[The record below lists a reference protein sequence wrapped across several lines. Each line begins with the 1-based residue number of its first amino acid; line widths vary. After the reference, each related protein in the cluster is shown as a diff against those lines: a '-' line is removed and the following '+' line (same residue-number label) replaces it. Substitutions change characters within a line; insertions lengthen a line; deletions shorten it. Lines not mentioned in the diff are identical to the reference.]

1 MKMSLSPVT
10 APHLP
15 LVFHRS
21 GHESAIQA
29 AKQIDVNLPAA
40 AIERI
45 NAEAFATYAT
55 NAPRAP
61 GESRPH
67 NDAVALRA
75 PDLERLHRAAGDED
89 RRMSPQALRSWAL
102 GELRETLGDQGSAGI
117 EQRRNVHRNTL
128 EARAQRA
135 EHLSAE
141 MRAALDAAMA
151 AADAAKAAAGE
162 AGAQEGALEAAREH
176 VQQLQSEL
184 DALQP
189 NDPAR
194 AAKQEELAAAREVLQ
209 QAQRRFDAAAQALCE
224 AALELDA
231 RLGELD
237 EVEATLRGFNQG
249 QPMVAGNTERK
260 WNAADILTMLLAEIS
275 THQKNTA
282 MATIKTMS
290 EFTIRLVKARQA
302 KEQERIR
309 QHEEEQQR
317 ARDAEKKTGCAG
329 KIFGWIGAAVGAIAS
344 IGAIV
349 VGALHGNVALI
360 AGGVMGMMLTVDS
373 IVGMTTGFS
382 VVGKVVEG
390 VAWGIAKGLEFF
402 GVAEDLAKKIS
413 SIVATVV
420 VMAMIIAVMLVTGNA
435 ATATRTAALAVKGAV
450 ETTAAT
456 AARLVEQATKVLQFV
471 AQAAGAIGQTVHNVG
486 QVVVAGIMID
496 VKKLLKEIQESLH
509 GDQVLM
515 QVMMRMFA
523 ERTKEKIA
531 RAHDQ
536 VKQMSDVQQ
545 ERTDT
550 NFYVIGHM
558 RQRA

>member
-1 MKMSLSPVT
+1 MTLSLSPAT

-15 LVFHRS
+15 LVFRRS

-29 AKQIDVNLPAA
+29 ATLFDVGLPAA
-40 AIERI
+40 QIERI
-45 NAEAFATYAT
+45 NAEVFAAFAAS
-55 NAPRAP
+55 APRAQ
-61 GESRPH
+61 GEPRPH
-67 NDAVALRA
+67 NDAVALRT
-75 PDLERLHRAAGDED
+75 PDLERLYRAAGDEG
-89 RRMSPQALRSWAL
+89 RRMSPQSLRTWAL
-102 GELRETLGDQGSAGI
+102 GELQQSLGKQGFDHI
-117 EQRRNVHRNTL
+117 EQRRHTHRSTL
-128 EARAQRA
+128 DARVQRA

-141 MRAALDAAMA
+141 MRAALDATTA
-151 AADAAKAAAGE
+151 AQDAAEAAAGE
-162 AGAQEGALEAAREH
+162 VGAEQGALEAAREH

-209 QAQRRFDAAAQALCE
+209 QAQQRFDAAAQALCE

-231 RLGELD
+231 KLGELD
-237 EVEATLRGFNQG
+237 ELEATLRGFNQG
-249 QPMVAGNTERK
+249 QAMVAGYTERK
-260 WNAADILTMLLAEIS
+260 LSSADTLTLLLALLSKEEA
-275 THQKNTA
+275 KDA
-282 MATIKTMS
+282 MATMKTMS
-290 EFTIRLVKARQA
+290 EFTIRTLKARQA

-309 QHEEEQQR
+309 QHEEELQR

-360 AGGVMGMMLTVDS
+360 AGGVMGMMLTIDS

-390 VAWGIAKGLEFF
+390 VGSVIAKGLIFF
-402 GVAEDLAKKIS
+402 GVSEDLAKQIG
-413 SIVATVV
+413 SIVATIV
-420 VMAMIIAVMLVTGNA
+420 VMAAIVVAMLVTGNA
-435 ATATRTAALAVKGAV
+435 AAATRTAALAVKGAV
-450 ETTAAT
+450 ETTAAA
-456 AARLVEQATKVLQFV
+456 AARIVEQATKVLQFV

-496 VKKLLKEIQESLH
+496 VKKLLKLIQESLF
-509 GDQVLM
+509 GDQLL
-515 QVMMRMFA
+515 QDIMRMFA
-523 ERTKEKIA
+523 ERTKEKL
-531 RAHDQ
+531 RRSLDH
-536 VKQMSDVQQ
+536 VTQMSDVQQ
-545 ERTDT
+545 DRADT
-550 NFYVIGHM
+550 SAYVIGHM